1 MSKDIVLKTGEFSKR
16 SVSRADSSL
25 SNVSKTMETIRT
37 ELYGTYYSCDGIQKR
52 VFSANTIETVSNGC
66 KTAHSAWLRLGN
78 ISKYLDYGPERLL
91 AVDRNT
97 RSKYTNVWDRFVG
110 GVSGGL
116 ISITGGISTLW
127 NNLFGKN
134 KNKTGSSVVLNPY
147 GYLADRFDWGETYT
161 TQEDIDR
168 EIEEAKKDTA
178 AGKSAEEAIIARL
191 NTLYEKNKKCGKM
204 VRSTEHEGYHVLEG
218 CYDYVID
225 QGKSG
230 PCCACSYAM
239 GISILDEKEYK
250 YEDFYHKHY
259 DSRTG
264 EWVWYADNMTRRRNL
279 QLSPAAILEQLSGGK
294 PVLMHGHYNGSEHWV
309 LICGTRNADP
319 ETVSFDDFLVSDPW
333 PGKAGVKTYSE
344 LTKQCSGWYPSDVYS
359 FA

>member
-37 ELYGTYYSCDGIQKR
+37 ELYGTYYSCDGTQKR

-78 ISKYLDYGPERLL
+78 ISKYLDEGPERLL
-91 AVDRNT
+91 AVDRNKK
-97 RSKYTNVWDRFVG
+97 RKHVNKWDRLASN
-110 GVSGGL
+110 VSGGF
-116 ISITGGISTLW
+116 IAVTGGISILW

-134 KNKTGSSVVLNPY
+134 KNKTGSTVDLNPY
-147 GYLADRFDWGETYT
+147 GYLADRFDWSETYA

-168 EIEEAKKDTA
+168 EIEKAKKDTA
-178 AGKSAEEAIIARL
+178 AGQSTEDAIIARL
-191 NTLYEKNKKCGKM
+191 NALYEKNQKCGKM

-218 CYDYVID
+218 CYDYIMD
-225 QGKSG
+225 QQYSG
-230 PCCACSYAM
+230 PCCAFSYAI
-239 GISILDEKEYK
+239 GRSILEGK
-250 YEDFYHKHY
+250 KHDPWKHWNGSSACDMSFESMSL
-259 DSRTG
+259 DSK
-264 EWVWYADNMTRRRNL
+264 
-279 QLSPAAILEQLSGGK
+279 AILEQLIDGK
-294 PVLMHGHYNGSEHWV
+294 PVLMHGYYNGSEHWV

-319 ETVSFDDFLVSDPW
+319 ETISFDDFLVSDPW

-344 LTKQCSGWYPSDVYS
+344 LTKQCPGWYPNDVYS